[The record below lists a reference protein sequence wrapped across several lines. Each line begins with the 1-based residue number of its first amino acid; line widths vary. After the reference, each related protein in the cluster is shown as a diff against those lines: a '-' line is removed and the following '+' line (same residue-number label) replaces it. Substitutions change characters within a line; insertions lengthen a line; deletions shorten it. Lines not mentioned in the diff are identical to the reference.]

1 MPDARRASLTV
12 LKHEIALL
20 WLNYLGKLTRAK
32 KIYFQYLHLYIGVC
46 APTDYQHQI

>member
-32 KIYFQYLHLYIGVC
+32 KIYFQYLHLYRRLR
-46 APTDYQHQI
+46 ATDYQHQI